1 MKALSFR
8 QPWAELIIQGKKKLD
23 LRTWKTSYRGS
34 LAVYASLS
42 VEKEACRDFNID
54 PGELTAGAVIGI
66 VDLVKV
72 IKLDEAAFLAR
83 TGEHLNTR
91 SYREPMYGWEL
102 ANPRPLVE
110 PKPAKGRIKW
120 FDVDIDKSLPS
131 NAVEDVGN
139 EIFDLDKITT
149 LPEIT
154 SPGSGPFELRV
165 IPELEGETK
174 NPAYRLALYQR
185 RVAASPV
192 QMSLYRKD
200 IDQFMR
206 IIELSN
212 TILQSLADQVLDAL
226 RLNGYKATELSAS
239 RKEPF
244 LLDEESGVRLGL
256 LFMTVKP
263 ISKMSR
269 VEAIS
274 EGIRR
279 MTSEELYY
287 WYSKCTSKPTAQRAQ
302 KALRI
307 LLAEE

>member
-8 QPWAELIIQGKKKLD
+8 QPWADLIIQGKKRLD
-23 LRTWKTSYRGS
+23 LRTWKTSYRGP

-42 VEKEACRDFNID
+42 VEKEACRGFNID
-54 PGELTAGAVIGI
+54 PGELTAGAVIGT
-66 VDLVKV
+66 VDLVDV

-83 TGEHLNTR
+83 AGEHLHTR
-91 SYREPMYGWEL
+91 SFREPMYGWEL

-120 FDVDIDKSLPS
+120 FDVDIDEPLPS

-139 EIFDLDKITT
+139 EAFEIDKITT
-149 LPEIT
+149 PPEMT

-165 IPELEGETK
+165 IPELEGETI

-200 IDQFMR
+200 TDQFMR
-206 IIELSN
+206 IVEIGGL
-212 TILQSLADQVLDAL
+212 TLKAVADQILEAL
-226 RLNGYKATELSAS
+226 RGNGYKATELTPV
-239 RKEPF
+239 RLNPF
-244 LLDEESGVRLGL
+244 ALEEVWGVRLGL

-263 ISKMSR
+263 ISKISR
-269 VEAIS
+269 VESIS

-287 WYSKCTSKPTAQRAQ
+287 WYSKCTSIPTAQRAR
-302 KALRI
+302 KALRM